1 MKSLLQLE
9 IPALKYKL
17 INILFFLISRKFQTF
32 AFFLCYTILL
42 QAQDNKKMQGQNYLL
57 IAHRGGIVDSTNA
70 ENSLPAMQAA
80 AERGYAMVEID
91 LRLTK
96 DSILI
101 IQHDANFKRYY
112 GNERLAIEMSWE
124 EISRLRSDKNK
135 SKVLSFEEALQF
147 CSGKL
152 GVMIDNKIAGN
163 DTILFSK
170 VIALLKKYN
179 LHKNALMIGTGE
191 STPFFTGKIKLSC
204 TRKQLEE
211 NMQKPGYDAANY
223 YLFGADI
230 TKDDVAWAKKNSIM
244 AVGVVNEWR
253 FKRSRATQ
261 NDIQKEIQGL
271 KDTGLL
277 YFQIDSQYEDY
288 FRF

>member
-1 MKSLLQLE
+1 MNFLLHRE
-9 IPALKYKL
+9 ILLIKYKVT
-17 INILFFLISRKFQTF
+17 NILFFLAGRKFQTF
-32 AFFLCYTILL
+32 AIFALSIFHLH
-42 QAQDNKKMQGQNYLL
+42 AQTGKTNPNQNYRL

-80 AERGYAMVEID
+80 AKKGYSMVEID

-96 DSILI
+96 DSVLI
-101 IQHDANFKRYY
+101 IQHDASFKRYY
-112 GNERLAIEMSWE
+112 GNDSLVTAMTWR
-124 EISRLRSDKNK
+124 EISRLSSDKNN

-163 DTILFSK
+163 DTVLFSK

-179 LHKNALMIGTGE
+179 LDKNALMIGTE
-191 STPFFTGKIKLSC
+191 ASTPFFTGKIKLSC

-211 NMQKPGYDAANY
+211 NMQKPGYSPAHY
-223 YLFGADI
+223 YLFDANL
-230 TKDDVAWAKKNSIM
+230 TKEDVIWAKKNNIM

-253 FKRSRATQ
+253 YKRTDAGKDEIQ
-261 NDIQKEIQGL
+261 KDIQRL
-271 KDTGLL
+271 KDTGLR
-277 YFQIDSQYEDY
+277 YFQIDSQYQP
-288 FRF
+288 FF